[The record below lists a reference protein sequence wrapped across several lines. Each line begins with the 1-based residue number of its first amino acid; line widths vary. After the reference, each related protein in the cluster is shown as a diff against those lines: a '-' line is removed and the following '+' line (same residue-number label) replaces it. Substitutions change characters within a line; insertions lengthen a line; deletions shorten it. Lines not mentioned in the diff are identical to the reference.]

1 MRIVQISDTHLSPAK
16 PHFVRNWGPLAAWI
30 ADQHPDLVIHTGD
43 VTADG
48 AGVEADLSF
57 SAQLMDELGTR
68 WRAVP
73 GNHDVGDPQH
83 AHQPV
88 DAERLG
94 AWRRHFGPDRW
105 VEDIAEG
112 AQHWRLVGLDVM
124 LTGSGEPEEDEQALW
139 LEQVMAEAGERRI
152 AWFLHRPLF
161 LEDPGEGDTGY
172 WSVKPQPRGPL
183 LALVRRHRVALVASG
198 HLHKARDFAFEGT
211 RYIWSPAS
219 SFLIGAP
226 QPEMPGE
233 KRLGA
238 VLYELDNATLTARIA
253 EVPGLTQHWWP
264 SVAASP

>member
-1 MRIVQISDTHLSPAK
+1 
-16 PHFVRNWGPLAAWI
+16 
-30 ADQHPDLVIHTGD
+30 
-43 VTADG
+43 
-48 AGVEADLSF
+48 
-57 SAQLMDELGTR
+57 
-68 WRAVP
+68 
-73 GNHDVGDPQH
+73 
-83 AHQPV
+83 
-88 DAERLG
+88 
-94 AWRRHFGPDRW
+94 
-105 VEDIAEG
+105 
-112 AQHWRLVGLDVM
+112 VM

-161 LEDPGEGDTGY
+161 LEGPGEGDTGY

-238 VLYELDNATLTARIA
+238 VLYELNNATLTARIA